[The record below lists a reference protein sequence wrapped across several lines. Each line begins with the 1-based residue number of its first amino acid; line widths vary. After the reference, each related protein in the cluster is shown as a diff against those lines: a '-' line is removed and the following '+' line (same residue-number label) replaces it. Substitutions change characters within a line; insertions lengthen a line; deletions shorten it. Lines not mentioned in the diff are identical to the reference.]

1 MTTNPWEH
9 AARAF
14 EPAPP
19 PRFPTPGSLA
29 AHITP
34 TTRATPALN
43 LIDQALV
50 TTLETPDA
58 RLIISMP
65 PQEGKSTRAA
75 KDFPL
80 WALTRNP
87 ELRVVV
93 ASYAQRLADRN
104 GRAIRNT
111 ITNHPTIGYTI
122 ARDHGSV
129 SEWTLDG
136 HEGGVYSVGIGGA
149 LTGRPAD
156 CVGADTMIDCEHG
169 RLTAAE
175 AFRLGITRILAYDHR
190 TGRAAWRDV
199 EAARRIPGRPVLD
212 VITASGRVLTCTPDH
227 RVYTGRGYVPARDL
241 RVGDAL
247 VALVA
252 TDRVPV
258 RQPAGHPEDA
268 RPQGSPAG
276 TESLLLAGMSGRG
289 VLGGEPDAILP
300 VRSAGP
306 AQPSANLLHRVPARA
321 AREDAPAEG
330 VPSVSGRVPAEVLT
344 DDVLLTSLRE
354 RRALA
359 AHDRQGQLALQAGH
373 ELRPVVPI
381 DAASDIGAR
390 RAPVRHLRGQ
400 SHDHVHPGHPDGGQ
414 VRAGDSPHQRGHRGQ
429 PSTEPHHALPD
440 VPHGASQIEADTVAV
455 VRSRGDETVSVYDF
469 QVEGTRNFFAS
480 GVLVH
485 NCLIIDDPI
494 KDRRE
499 ADSKVFRDN
508 VWDWWTDTASTR
520 LAPGAPAIL
529 ILTRWHHDD
538 LAGRLT
544 TAPDGHLWQ
553 VINIPAQCE
562 DPTTDP
568 LGRAVGEY
576 MTSARNRTTHQWD
589 AIKTR
594 VGSRT
599 WASLYQGH
607 PTPTVGN
614 IFPRTAWATYDTPL
628 WVIQPTGV
636 HLIPNVD
643 LDTELIQSWDL
654 AFKDTATSDY
664 VVGQVWLRRGANVYL
679 LDQVR
684 GRWSFTETVT
694 QVRQLTARWP
704 QAVAKL
710 VEDKANGP
718 AVIDALHRTVH
729 GLIPVNPEGGKQAR
743 AQAVSPLV
751 EARNVHLPA
760 PELAPW
766 VGDLIEEAAMFPGG
780 THDDQVDALTQA
792 LTRLMVRIVTNPRA
806 TTGVVGLD

>member
-19 PRFPTPGSLA
+19 PRFPTPGALA

-34 TTRATPALN
+34 ATINTPALN
-43 LIDQALV
+43 LVDRAL
-50 TTLETPDA
+50 TKAWNTPDA
-58 RLIISMP
+58 RLIISMA
-65 PQEGKSTRAA
+65 PQEGKSVRVA

-80 WALTRNP
+80 WALLQNP
-87 ELRVVV
+87 DLRIVV

-104 GRAIRNT
+104 GRTIRNT
-111 ITNHPTIGYTI
+111 ITAHPDLGLRV
-122 ARDHGSV
+122 ARDNGSV

-136 HEGGVYSVGIGGA
+136 HQGGVYSVGIGGA
-149 LTGRPAD
+149 LTGRP
-156 CVGADTMIDCEHG
+156 
-169 RLTAAE
+169 
-175 AFRLGITRILAYDHR
+175 
-190 TGRAAWRDV
+190 
-199 EAARRIPGRPVLD
+199 
-212 VITASGRVLTCTPDH
+212 S
-227 RVYTGRGYVPARDL
+227 DL
-241 RVGDAL
+241 
-247 VALVA
+247 
-252 TDRVPV
+252 
-258 RQPAGHPEDA
+258 
-268 RPQGSPAG
+268 
-276 TESLLLAGMSGRG
+276 
-289 VLGGEPDAILP
+289 
-300 VRSAGP
+300 
-306 AQPSANLLHRVPARA
+306 
-321 AREDAPAEG
+321 
-330 VPSVSGRVPAEVLT
+330 
-344 DDVLLTSLRE
+344 
-354 RRALA
+354 
-359 AHDRQGQLALQAGH
+359 
-373 ELRPVVPI
+373 
-381 DAASDIGAR
+381 
-390 RAPVRHLRGQ
+390 
-400 SHDHVHPGHPDGGQ
+400 
-414 VRAGDSPHQRGHRGQ
+414 
-429 PSTEPHHALPD
+429 
-440 VPHGASQIEADTVAV
+440 
-455 VRSRGDETVSVYDF
+455 
-469 QVEGTRNFFAS
+469 
-480 GVLVH
+480 
-485 NCLIIDDPI
+485 LIVDDPI

-508 VWDWWTDTASTR
+508 NWDWWTDTASTR

-607 PTPTVGN
+607 PTPTAGN

-694 QVRQLTARWP
+694 QVRQLAAKWP

>member
-19 PRFPTPGSLA
+19 PRFPTPGALA
-29 AHITP
+29 HHITP
-34 TTRATPALN
+34 ATINTPALN
-43 LIDQALV
+43 LVDRAL
-50 TTLETPDA
+50 TDAWNTPDA
-58 RLIISMP
+58 RLIISMA
-65 PQEGKSTRAA
+65 PQEGKSVRVA

-80 WALTRNP
+80 WALLQNP
-87 ELRVVV
+87 DLRIVV

-104 GRAIRNT
+104 GRTIRNT
-111 ITNHPTIGYTI
+111 ITAHPDLGLRV
-122 ARDHGSV
+122 ARDNGSV

-156 CVGADTMIDCEHG
+156 
-169 RLTAAE
+169 L
-175 AFRLGITRILAYDHR
+175 
-190 TGRAAWRDV
+190 
-199 EAARRIPGRPVLD
+199 
-212 VITASGRVLTCTPDH
+212 
-227 RVYTGRGYVPARDL
+227 
-241 RVGDAL
+241 
-247 VALVA
+247 
-252 TDRVPV
+252 
-258 RQPAGHPEDA
+258 
-268 RPQGSPAG
+268 
-276 TESLLLAGMSGRG
+276 
-289 VLGGEPDAILP
+289 
-300 VRSAGP
+300 
-306 AQPSANLLHRVPARA
+306 
-321 AREDAPAEG
+321 
-330 VPSVSGRVPAEVLT
+330 
-344 DDVLLTSLRE
+344 
-354 RRALA
+354 
-359 AHDRQGQLALQAGH
+359 
-373 ELRPVVPI
+373 
-381 DAASDIGAR
+381 
-390 RAPVRHLRGQ
+390 
-400 SHDHVHPGHPDGGQ
+400 
-414 VRAGDSPHQRGHRGQ
+414 
-429 PSTEPHHALPD
+429 
-440 VPHGASQIEADTVAV
+440 
-455 VRSRGDETVSVYDF
+455 
-469 QVEGTRNFFAS
+469 
-480 GVLVH
+480 
-485 NCLIIDDPI
+485 LIIDDPI

-508 VWDWWTDTASTR
+508 NWDWWTDTASAR
-520 LAPGAPAIL
+520 LAPGAPTIL

-538 LAGRLT
+538 LAGRLLKSDT
-544 TAPDGHLWQ
+544 GWNLL
-553 VINIPAQCE
+553 NIPAQCE

-568 LGRAVGEY
+568 LGRQHGEY
-576 MTSARNRTTHQWD
+576 MASARKRTPAQWEQRKK
-589 AIKTR
+589 AAGPT
-594 VGSRT
+594 T
-599 WASLYQGH
+599 WASLYQGN

-614 IFPRTAWATYDTPL
+614 IFPRTSWATYDTPL
-628 WVIQPTGV
+628 WVTQPNGT
-636 HLIPNVD
+636 HLIPNVN

-664 VVGQVWLRRGANVYL
+664 VVGQVWLRRGADVHL

-694 QVRQLTARWP
+694 QVRQLAAKWP

-766 VGDLIEEAAMFPGG
+766 VGDLIEEAAMFPNG